1 MNNLAV
7 VTRAPTF
14 LEVVNQGSFTR
25 AAQVLGQSKAAVSQQ
40 VSQLEEILGVRLLLR
55 STRRLSLTPAGQR
68 FAERCRELTQLT
80 QLAIDEL
87 QEQGRTPSG
96 KLTLSLPHAF
106 EHLLP
111 GVLAEYLQRFP
122 QLLPQLLVS
131 DERLSLLEQGI
142 DLAISVGDLPD
153 SNERALPV
161 GELREWLCAAPV
173 YLARQG
179 VPDELPQLHRH
190 RLICAH
196 WQQQARAW
204 RLVNTHGE
212 RHELEVSEAA
222 YASSLHAVT
231 AMAEQGLGIALLPR
245 LVAQPLILQG
255 RLQRLLPDWQAT
267 PSPVYVRHAYA
278 TSLPAHLRHF
288 VALLKAHLQGVE
300 RTVV

>member
-7 VTRAPTF
+7 VTRAPAF

-40 VSQLEEILGVRLLLR
+40 VSQLEAILGVRLLLR
-55 STRRLSLTPAGQR
+55 STRRLSLTPAGQQ
-68 FAERCRELTQLT
+68 FAERCRALAQLT

-87 QEQGRTPSG
+87 QEQGRAPSG

-106 EHLLP
+106 EQVLP
-111 GVLAEYLQRFP
+111 GILGEYLQRFP

-161 GELREWLCAAPV
+161 GELQAWLCAAPA

-179 VPDELPQLHRH
+179 MPENLAQLRDH
-190 RLICAH
+190 RLLCAH

-204 RLVNTHGE
+204 LLVDGQGE
-212 RHELEVSEAA
+212 RRQLEIVESA
-222 YASSLHAVT
+222 YASSLQAVL
-231 AMAEQGLGIALLPR
+231 AMAEQGLGVALLPDY
-245 LVAQPLILQG
+245 LAEQDLATG
-255 RLQRLLPDWQAT
+255 RLCKAWGGST
-267 PSPVYVRHAYA
+267 PSPGAY
-278 TSLPAHLRHF
+278 HLVWPVEKSGDR
-288 VALLKAHLQGVE
+288 ALLKFRDWLATQTEDDE
-300 RTVV
+300 RLPR

>member
-7 VTRAPTF
+7 VTRAPAF

-40 VSQLEEILGVRLLLR
+40 VSQLEAILGVRLLLR
-55 STRRLSLTPAGQR
+55 STRRLSLTPAGQQ
-68 FAERCRELTQLT
+68 FAERCRTLAQLT

-87 QEQGRTPSG
+87 QEQGRAPSG

-106 EHLLP
+106 EQVLP
-111 GVLAEYLQRFP
+111 GILGEYLQRFP

-161 GELREWLCAAPV
+161 GELQAWLCAAPA
-173 YLARQG
+173 YLARRG
-179 VPDELPQLHRH
+179 MPENLVQLRDH
-190 RLICAH
+190 RLLCAH

-204 RLVNTHGE
+204 HLVDGQGE
-212 RHELEVSEAA
+212 RRQLEILESA
-222 YASSLHAVT
+222 YASSLQAVL
-231 AMAEQGLGIALLPR
+231 AMAEQGLGVALLPL
-245 LVAQPLILQG
+245 LVAQPSLQQG
-255 RLQRLLPDWQAT
+255 RLQRLLPEWMAQ
-267 PSPVYVRHAYA
+267 PRPIYVRHAYA
-278 TSLPAHLRHF
+278 TNLPAHLRHF
-288 VALLKAHLQGVE
+288 VTLLKAHLQGIA
-300 RTVV
+300 RTAG